1 MRPRQPLFSIFVVV
15 VVLLAGCTTTT
26 EQSTTTIEPTT
37 TTQITLTAAQT
48 TTTPTPTTT
57 TTITPP
63 PTISPSKIS
72 DREAGSRALRAEK
85 TYLVTHLQN
94 TSCLDSWGT
103 GAYLAAPNATVEDR
117 NATGVFVDV
126 IHPYSFTVDDGA
138 ADGWT
143 EATYFVTETNT
154 TRLTGHNITD
164 TTPC

>member
-1 MRPRQPLFSIFVVV
+1 MRPRQPLFSIFIVVAV
-15 VVLLAGCTTTT
+15 VLAGCTTTT
-26 EQSTTTIEPTT
+26 EQSTMTTEPTT
-37 TTQITLTAAQT
+37 TTQITSTAAQT
-48 TTTPTPTTT
+48 TTTP
-57 TTITPP
+57 TPP

-72 DREAGSRALRAEK
+72 DREAESRALRAEK

-94 TSCLDSWGT
+94 ASCLDSWGT
-103 GAYLAAPNATVEDR
+103 GPYLAAPNATVEDR

-126 IHPYSFTVDDGA
+126 IHPWSYTVDDVA